1 MRILIAEDDTSLQ
14 LMAIRLMESWGFD
27 FDVASNGEEAV
38 GHATANEGNYDLCLM
53 DIDMPIVNGLEAT
66 KLIRRNLRYF
76 PIMALTGN
84 SGAKGEYLAAGMD
97 DFLEKPYCIDNLY
110 QKITELTVKS
120 VNISRIKN
128 QISLN
133 KETPMDSEHNK
144 ELRELAQKGLCRMS
158 LKGAGAHDVTFIVHK
173 NVPNNISYDL
183 IEEDVEVSTF
193 LDRRQGKIAECHL
206 YKSSCLVPVVYLT
219 DEEFEK
225 KRQEEDKRL
234 ESRTELVT
242 KKKRKC

>member
-1 MRILIAEDDTSLQ
+1 
-14 LMAIRLMESWGFD
+14 
-27 FDVASNGEEAV
+27 
-38 GHATANEGNYDLCLM
+38 
-53 DIDMPIVNGLEAT
+53 
-66 KLIRRNLRYF
+66 
-76 PIMALTGN
+76 
-84 SGAKGEYLAAGMD
+84 
-97 DFLEKPYCIDNLY
+97 
-110 QKITELTVKS
+110 
-120 VNISRIKN
+120 
-128 QISLN
+128 
-133 KETPMDSEHNK
+133 MDSEHNK

-242 KKKRKC
+242 KKKGKC